1 MEDLTYQDL
10 LGKKILIG
18 VTYYTEDDTFIE
30 QKQFWG
36 AVIEAN
42 ENGILVKQKDGTIF
56 SLPPDLRSTK
66 SAPKGEYRLRS
77 TGEVVIDPDF
87 TSVWTV
93 YRNAEES

>member
-42 ENGILVKQKDGTIF
+42 ENGILVKKKDGTIF
-56 SLPPDLRSTK
+56 SLPPPTFVQQSLPPRENIACVQQAK
-66 SAPKGEYRLRS
+66 
-77 TGEVVIDPDF
+77 
-87 TSVWTV
+87 
-93 YRNAEES
+93 